1 MLKNIK
7 WLHCQYATWWT
18 SSSSLCGHSWFFLW
32 AMASFLNFC
41 NPEHTLEGTSLK
53 PCSDSYMGVMLIVTS
68 RYPRVSTGFCR
79 EQTSLCM
86 KDYNFESRRSELCDK
101 LLRVSIFLYQR
112 LGHLI
117 MKHAI
122 FILHVK
128 NILFLATTQVQFIDQ
143 VYTTKKQ
150 KIKQL
155 QTESLTINNCIP
167 GP

>member
-86 KDYNFESRRSELCDK
+86 KDYNFESRQNCVTNFSGCPFFCTSDWDIWSWNMQYLSYMWK
-101 LLRVSIFLYQR
+101 IYYFLPPLNSNLLIRFTPP
-112 LGHLI
+112 
-117 MKHAI
+117 
-122 FILHVK
+122 K
-128 NILFLATTQVQFIDQ
+128 NR
-143 VYTTKKQ
+143 K
-150 KIKQL
+150 
-155 QTESLTINNCIP
+155 
-167 GP
+167 